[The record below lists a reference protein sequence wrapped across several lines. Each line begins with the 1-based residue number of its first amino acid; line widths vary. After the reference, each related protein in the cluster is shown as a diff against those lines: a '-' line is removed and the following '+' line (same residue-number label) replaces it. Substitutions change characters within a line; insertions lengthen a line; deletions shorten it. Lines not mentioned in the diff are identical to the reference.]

1 MLELVSR
8 FFSDTNTQGVEEA
21 TEESENVLDAYASL

>member
-8 FFSDTNTQGVEEA
+8 FFSDTNTPGVEEA
-21 TEESENVLDAYASL
+21 VEESENVLDAYASL